1 MIGSIALVLLG
12 AATAA
17 TPCENLATL
26 KLPDTTITSAVVVPE
41 GPPPARGGGG
51 GGGGRGGGGRGG
63 GQGAR
68 GGGVPATPQAG
79 QQVADGARGGAPAAG
94 ARGGAAPAQPP
105 ANIPAHCRVQLVLK
119 PSADSL
125 INMEL
130 WLPTQ
135 NWNGKFMGVGNGGF
149 AGSIQ
154 GLSGD
159 MPQALRLGYATAGTD
174 TGHQDQGGAWAIGH
188 PEKMID
194 FGYRATH
201 EMTLKAKQI
210 VKTFYDQSPKYSY
223 FKGCSTGG
231 RMALMEAQR
240 YPDDYDGII
249 AGSLANRHIH
259 MWTSGFARGI
269 DLVRN
274 PEKAVSAE
282 KAALVNQL
290 VMGTCDTLKEGFL
303 NNPRQC
309 KVDFSKLLCPA
320 AKDDNTCLTAPQL
333 KTVETYY
340 GGMKNSKGELIYS
353 GQALGNP
360 IGAQRGNPPGQGGSF
375 DLVRIAYNDPNF
387 DWQKFDLDRDMKFL
401 DEKIGY
407 VDAVNPDLGKF
418 KSSGGKLLM
427 THGWGD
433 TGITPETT
441 VWYYESVLD
450 KMGKNQSN
458 WMRLFMVPGMGHCG
472 GGPGVNTFDS
482 IGTLEKWV
490 EKGIAPDTMM
500 GRNNAG
506 TLTRP
511 LCPYPQ
517 YAEYKGSGDLKDA
530 SNWACKTEGKK

>member
-1 MIGSIALVLLG
+1 MIASAFLLLAA

-17 TPCENLATL
+17 TPCENLASV
-26 KLPDTTITSAVVVPE
+26 KLTNAIITSTVVVPE
-41 GPPPARGGGG
+41 GPPPARGTGPGAAR
-51 GGGGRGGGGRGG
+51 GRGVQGGE
-63 GQGAR
+63 AL
-68 GGGVPATPQAG
+68 QAAA
-79 QQVADGARGGAPAAG
+79 QQPVQQPAARDG
-94 ARGGAAPAQPP
+94 SPP

-154 GLSGD
+154 GLTND

-174 TGHQDQGGAWAIGH
+174 TGHQGPGGDWAIGH

-194 FGYRATH
+194 FGYRSTH
-201 EMTLKAKQI
+201 EMTLTAKRI
-210 VKTFYDQSPKYSY
+210 VKVFYDQNAKYSY

-240 YPDDYDGII
+240 FPDDYDGII

-259 MWTSGFARGI
+259 MWTAGVDRSIELSRH
-269 DLVRN
+269 
-274 PEKAVSAE
+274 PEGNLTAE
-282 KAALVNQL
+282 KAALVNQM
-290 VMGTCDTLKEGFL
+290 VTDSCDTLREGFL

-309 KVDFSKLLCPA
+309 KVDFSKLLCA
-320 AKDDNTCLTAPQL
+320 AGQAEATCLTAAQL
-333 KTVETYY
+333 KTVNTFY
-340 GGMKNSKGELIYS
+340 GGVKNSQGELIFS

-360 IGAQRGNPPGQGGSF
+360 IPALRGTNQAPAGVF
-375 DLVRIAYNDPNF
+375 DIVRIAFNDPNL
-387 DWQKFDLDRDMKFL
+387 DWQKFDLDHDMPIIDKAV
-401 DEKIGY
+401 GY
-407 VDAVNPDLGKF
+407 IDAVNPDLSGFRKR
-418 KSSGGKLLM
+418 GGKLLL
-427 THGWGD
+427 THGWAD

-441 VWYYESVLD
+441 IWYYEAVLG
-450 KMGKNQSN
+450 KMGRNQSD
-458 WMRLFMVPGMGHCG
+458 WMRLFMAPGMGHCG

-490 EKGIAPDTMM
+490 EQGVAPDHML
-500 GRNNAG
+500 G
-506 TLTRP
+506 TGAQGLTRP

-517 YAEYKGSGDLKDA
+517 YAEYKGIGDLKDA
-530 SNWACKTEGKK
+530 QNWACKAP